1 MTADRRPPT
10 TASPAIRPMCQSDI
24 PFIARWVAATPLWQ
38 RYGVTES
45 AFAQRLADGL
55 ARGAAIYIAE
65 RAGEVVGFIWIVER
79 GAFNRGGYVQLIGV
93 QPSARGNS
101 VGRALMQFAEA
112 QLFAQ
117 TREIFLLVS
126 DFNTDAQRFYARLGY
141 HQVGALPDYVVRGVS
156 ELIFWKKAR

>member
-1 MTADRRPPT
+1 
-10 TASPAIRPMCQSDI
+10 
-24 PFIARWVAATPLWQ
+24 
-38 RYGVTES
+38 
-45 AFAQRLADGL
+45 
-55 ARGAAIYIAE
+55 
-65 RAGEVVGFIWIVER
+65 
-79 GAFNRGGYVQLIGV
+79 
-93 QPSARGNS
+93 
-101 VGRALMQFAEA
+101 MQFAEA